1 MNFPSHQHL
10 QSETLLT
17 SNPISKSKK
26 KNGNIWH
33 PKSVLI
39 AILHRL
45 VIYYK
50 HLIGP
55 PTPSQ
60 GLCAQLR
67 SISMTQI
74 QIYIVA
80 KYI

>member
-1 MNFPSHQHL
+1 M
-10 QSETLLT
+10 
-17 SNPISKSKK
+17 
-26 KNGNIWH
+26 WH

-50 HLIGP
+50 HLIGS

-60 GLCAQLR
+60 GLMCPA
-67 SISMTQI
+67 SKHIHDANTN
-74 QIYIVA
+74 IYIVA

>member
-1 MNFPSHQHL
+1 M
-10 QSETLLT
+10 
-17 SNPISKSKK
+17 
-26 KNGNIWH
+26 WH

-50 HLIGP
+50 HLIGS

>member
-1 MNFPSHQHL
+1 M
-10 QSETLLT
+10 
-17 SNPISKSKK
+17 
-26 KNGNIWH
+26 WH
-33 PKSVLI
+33 PKSVLF

-45 VIYYK
+45 VIYYE

-67 SISMTQI
+67 SISMTQM